1 MSDGALRISI
11 ILTLLGVFI
20 ALERLMPAR
29 ANQLT
34 LVRMGRHSVL
44 AFFGALVSRLALA
57 GGLAG
62 VALFAQDRG
71 IGIFNLF
78 DFPLWLAVLLAVVVM
93 DFALWAQHLVLHRVP
108 FLWRLH
114 RVHHCDTVMDV
125 STALRFH
132 PFEILASLMFKAG
145 LVLALGAPSIAVI
158 AFEVILG
165 AGALFTHANIAL
177 SPKWERALRFAF
189 ITPALH
195 LIHHSPNPVETN
207 SNFGFSTNIWDR
219 IFRTYRAQPLA
230 EVPIVGLEQWRDDK
244 DQSLKAMLGNPFT
257 R

>member
-1 MSDGALRISI
+1 MSDGALRLCI
-11 ILTLLGVFI
+11 TLALFVVFI

-29 ANQLT
+29 ANRLT
-34 LVRMGRHSVL
+34 LMRFGRHSLLV
-44 AFFGALVSRLALA
+44 FMGALVSRLALA
-57 GGLAG
+57 GGLVG
-62 VALFAQDRG
+62 VALVAQDRG

-78 DFPLWLAVLLAVVVM
+78 DLPFWLAILLAVVAM
-93 DFALWAQHLVLHRVP
+93 DFAIWAQHLILHRVP
-108 FLWRLH
+108 YLWRLH
-114 RVHHCDTVMDV
+114 RVHHYDTVMDV

-132 PFEILASLMFKAG
+132 PLEIMVSLMFKAG
-145 LVLALGAPSIAVI
+145 LVLALGAPPIGVI

-177 SPKWERALRFAF
+177 SPKWERTLRFAF

-195 LIHHSPNPVETN
+195 LIHHSPNPIETN

-219 IFRTYRAQPLA
+219 IFGTYRARPLA
-230 EVPIVGLEQWRDDK
+230 EVPVIGLEDWRDER